1 MSKLGITTGYPERTV
16 SDQQAGPCPQNPMKT
31 ILSLLAFAGS
41 FAAITTA
48 AVEPAAAQWGSFGLS
63 RQQIQFQRSNGWS
76 SGDYFGLRSSAM
88 NHTHLAST
96 AGADH
101 GNT

>member
-1 MSKLGITTGYPERTV
+1 
-16 SDQQAGPCPQNPMKT
+16 MKT
-31 ILSLLAFAGS
+31 VLSLLAFAGS
-41 FAAITTA
+41 LAAITTA
-48 AVEPAAAQWGSFGLS
+48 AEPAVAQWGSFGLS
-63 RQQIQFQRSNGWS
+63 SQQLQFQRSNGWS

-101 GNT
+101 GNA